1 MDVSSGPRPDLAVCS
16 KKISTPRSLGSYF
29 FWQSL
34 VRRHLPQARVTI
46 KKQERASAGNVVWWF
61 SYLNFLVM
69 GNQVKENVKENGQN
83 NVNAIAADKSP
94 KFVVGNPVNAD
105 SKKAEEVKQPNPN
118 DPTATE
124 ASKKEIK
131 SQLAGEKLV
140 PNLEQTL
147 KKIKELG
154 RLSHQRDKLILTID
168 NLDGFEVK
176 QLDEAEETN
185 LNHFQRCE
193 LTIKDDAGN
202 ALLSSMWSLVTSKVF
217 ALINWLSWKHRFR

>member
-1 MDVSSGPRPDLAVCS
+1 
-16 KKISTPRSLGSYF
+16 
-29 FWQSL
+29 
-34 VRRHLPQARVTI
+34 
-46 KKQERASAGNVVWWF
+46 
-61 SYLNFLVM
+61 M
-69 GNQVKENVKENGQN
+69 GNQVKENGQN
-83 NVNAIAADKSP
+83 NVNAVAADKSP
-94 KFVVGNPVNAD
+94 KFVAGNPVNAE
-105 SKKAEEVKQPNPN
+105 SKKLEEVKQPNPN
-118 DPTATE
+118 DPTTTE

-147 KKIKELG
+147 KKIKEWG

-168 NLDGFEVK
+168 NLDSFEVK

-202 ALLSSMWSLVTSKVF
+202 EFSTKNPFIINVVAGNIKSLCTDKLAEVEAQIS
-217 ALINWLSWKHRFR
+217 LNL